1 MRSHDKKTFA
11 NEYCLCRGIPHRW
24 VSGSV
29 GQLVIGTSVT
39 GTDCIFSIYN
49 IPYSEITSTID
60 NMVEYNDFGQFI
72 KLKKSYFRR

>member
-24 VSGSV
+24 VG
-29 GQLVIGTSVT
+29 GITAQLVIGTSVT
-39 GTDCIFSIYN
+39 GTDVIYSIYN
-49 IPYSEITSTID
+49 IPYAEIVSTID

-72 KLKKSYFRR
+72 KLKKSYF